1 MYSIGLDIS
10 KSTISIYIPINN
22 QEKGSGDNNNP
33 KPNLPTEPYFQIII
47 AKVFLQT
54 FLLIIT

>member
-1 MYSIGLDIS
+1 VVGL
-10 KSTISIYIPINN
+10 
-22 QEKGSGDNNNP
+22 KGSGDNNNP

-54 FLLIIT
+54 FLLIIIWLYFLMQL